1 MLGGEYRHTLDP
13 KNRIFTPA
21 KLRDELGSTF
31 CVAKSLRDKCLKVF
45 SLAGWE
51 AYLAPLREQNRK
63 LQDQGF
69 RILNSTSAQVTPDAQ
84 GRILLTQELVDYAE
98 IEKNAVVVGCG
109 DYAEIWSEE
118 NYEKMK
124 SETDMADIL
133 RQLEELG
140 L

>member
-1 MLGGEYRHTLDP
+1 M
-13 KNRIFTPA
+13 
-21 KLRDELGSTF
+21 
-31 CVAKSLRDKCLKVF
+31 
-45 SLAGWE
+45 
-51 AYLAPLREQNRK
+51 
-63 LQDQGF
+63 F

-98 IEKNAVVVGCG
+98 SEKNAVGVGCG